1 MPCRK
6 RSSSRATIIAANNY
20 YAQSAQTPSVL
31 ITTCEGMKK
40 TIWPLRMKMSM
51 TLHAGISFPL
61 GNIKVNDDDGHPLSN
76 FNQRLVSPSLTV
88 HCFTYANQIE
98 RIKTPLQGKRKRKGV
113 LLKLILINMKGL
125 FALIEETNTDH
136 CPTLLHLSFPFG
148 ISVAICVGKCLD
160 TSSERVHWFGSV
172 SCSCENGLAKQ
183 SQTYLLRSG
192 RTLGG
197 VLPQILGLP
206 LDGHI

>member
-6 RSSSRATIIAANNY
+6 RSSSSRATIIAANNY
-20 YAQSAQTPSVL
+20 YAQSAQTPSAL

-160 TSSERVHWFGSV
+160 TSSEKGALVRFGQ
-172 SCSCENGLAKQ
+172 L
-183 SQTYLLRSG
+183 LLREWISKAKPN
-192 RTLGG
+192 
-197 VLPQILGLP
+197 LPSEIGKDTWRGP
-206 LDGHI
+206 SADPRAPS